1 MSIINTIVI
10 LLFALLYNITEKQ
23 FAKGVTLED
32 MFAHRLP
39 KNMTY
44 YNLWLASRV
53 SKMNPIACC
62 DWLSER
68 ARGSYLARAVLPQGP
83 KLRLTDRQCDQKLG
97 VGDQN
102 FRTGRQ
108 QATNLL
114 SYRYLKFQGKR
125 FFFKRKHKAPVG
137 NCSKMK
143 RRFYD
148 RHIYLVPCCFSG
160 FCQYGYRGRKRD
172 GARSKVSAHTHVRN
186 FLVFT

>member
-10 LLFALLYNITEKQ
+10 LLFALLYNITEEQ

-53 SKMNPIACC
+53 SKINPIACC

-68 ARGSYLARAVLPQGP
+68 ARGNYLARAVLPQGP
-83 KLRLTDRQCDQKLG
+83 KLKTDRRLTGRQCDQKLG

-125 FFFKRKHKAPVG
+125 FFFLKENTKLPWAIVVK
-137 NCSKMK
+137 
-143 RRFYD
+143 
-148 RHIYLVPCCFSG
+148 
-160 FCQYGYRGRKRD
+160 
-172 GARSKVSAHTHVRN
+172 
-186 FLVFT
+186 